1 MSTKWATFVFWNVI
15 NPTLYTHH
23 TYYRK
28 KVLLDR
34 MLEKRSGWFNVACG
48 VLVGT
53 TGYLMISPLLIDNR
67 AAVDAAQD
75 TKDVLRILKL
85 DTSKEIPIILL
96 EKAKSDIV
104 AKVYVTNDKADI
116 RRQKEEMAR
125 LKAQLGEMGIRTP
138 LQL

>member
-1 MSTKWATFVFWNVI
+1 MVKWATFVFWNVV

-23 TYYRK
+23 TFYRK
-28 KVLLDR
+28 KVVLDR
-34 MLEKRSGWFNVACG
+34 ILEKRSGWFNTAMG
-48 VLVGT
+48 TLVGT
-53 TGYLMISPLLIDNR
+53 TAYLMVSPMLIDDR

-116 RRQKEEMAR
+116 KRQREEMAK
-125 LKAQLGEMGIRTP
+125 LKAQIGEMKEGRAP

>member
-1 MSTKWATFVFWNVI
+1 MVKWATFVFWNVV

-23 TYYRK
+23 TFYRK
-28 KVLLDR
+28 KVVLDR
-34 MLEKRSGWFNVACG
+34 ILEKRSGWFNTAMG
-48 VLVGT
+48 TLVGT
-53 TGYLMISPLLIDNR
+53 TAYLMVSPMLIDDR

-116 RRQKEEMAR
+116 KRQRVEMAK
-125 LKAQLGEMGIRTP
+125 LKDQIGEMKEGRAP